1 MFSKWL
7 ARTIKLPKPSAFRDS
22 GIVERQLAF
31 DISTREVTKPPPDEI
46 DLLVGDVLAKH
57 QPDLELPRI
66 RVSGRMR
73 RTLGSYQPANKQ
85 IAISSRL
92 LTLADQDEVREV
104 VLHEIAHAI
113 VHKRFGKEAPAHGR
127 EFRSVCDELGVK
139 PRRYVDIDIKDW
151 QPRLRYLSKCG
162 HCKSLIVRKKRVRSV
177 RCQCGVKV
185 YPSSWKT
192 IAPANDSSDA
202 EWVLV

>member
-1 MFSKWL
+1 MFPKWL

-22 GIVERQLAF
+22 GIAERQLAF
-31 DISTREVTKPPPDEI
+31 DLTAQAVRKPSPDEI
-46 DLLVGDVLAKH
+46 DLLISDVVAKY
-57 QPDLELPRI
+57 QPDLELPKI

-85 IAISSRL
+85 ISISSRL

-113 VHKRFGKEAPAHGR
+113 VHKRFGKEASAHGK

-139 PRRYVDIDIKDW
+139 PRRHIDVDIKNW

-177 RCQCGVKV
+177 RCQCGEKV
-185 YPSSWKT
+185 YPPSWKT
-192 IAPANDSSDA
+192 IAPASESSDA